1 MPLRTDKNVC
11 PTRLS
16 NTLSTTPLSTPAQPQ
31 RIIARLVL
39 PVLGTILATAA
50 LSAGAIAISGRQAW
64 WAGWTTALVV
74 SLFATGLSLAP
85 LVLGV
90 RAGPQTAAYGYL
102 AGAVARVLA
111 TIFGVLAAVFVFRV
125 SAFATLVLI
134 LPLYFA
140 ALIAECTA
148 LWKLMPRG
156 GN

>member
-1 MPLRTDKNVC
+1 M
-11 PTRLS
+11 
-16 NTLSTTPLSTPAQPQ
+16 
-31 RIIARLVL
+31 
-39 PVLGTILATAA
+39 ATAA
-50 LSAGAIAISGRQAW
+50 LSAGAIAMSGRQTW
-64 WAGWTTALVV
+64 WSGWTTALVI

-85 LVLGV
+85 LILGV
-90 RAGPQTAAYGYL
+90 RAGAQTAAYGYL

-148 LWKLMPRG
+148 LWKMMPRG
-156 GN
+156 RN